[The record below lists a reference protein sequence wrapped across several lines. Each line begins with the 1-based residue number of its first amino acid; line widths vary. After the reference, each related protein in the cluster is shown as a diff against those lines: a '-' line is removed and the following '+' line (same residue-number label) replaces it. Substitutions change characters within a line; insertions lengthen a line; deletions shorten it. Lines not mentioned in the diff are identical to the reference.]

1 MCFPLRLLTALNANM
16 VKNVVTKKKKKPT
29 VGQKNN
35 LKTED
40 LKSLGSVQ
48 AYDFGT

>member
-1 MCFPLRLLTALNANM
+1 M
-16 VKNVVTKKKKKPT
+16 VKNVVTKKKKKKPT

-40 LKSLGSVQ
+40 SKSLGSVQ

>member
-1 MCFPLRLLTALNANM
+1 MCFPLKLLTALNANM
-16 VKNVVTKKKKKPT
+16 VKNVVTTTKKTT

-40 LKSLGSVQ
+40 SKSLGSVQ